1 MALLQKGTITNPQS
15 LGSANNLQCETAADY
30 KKQELIL
37 WNPSL
42 AQNTS
47 DGSEHSY
54 NYPCTVSESVSYCVS
69 LESATP
75 APETDENVPPSPRAA
90 GEIENCTTWYAPDSY
105 DSCESVLAFTWL
117 EFDDLYHMNP
127 SIKSDCSGLTLG
139 TYYCIS
145 TNEDGSPPGEDDSS
159 NPSVKTDCTGLEAK
173 VYVCIGIKAAAT
185 TVDKTTSTTSGN
197 SGSTPSP
204 VQDSI
209 VSDCKDFYFV
219 QADDGCWAIAN
230 TNGIDLADFYEWNP
244 AVKSDC
250 SGLQANVYV
259 CIGR

>member
-1 MALLQKGTITNPQS
+1 
-15 LGSANNLQCETAADY
+15 
-30 KKQELIL
+30 
-37 WNPSL
+37 
-42 AQNTS
+42 
-47 DGSEHSY
+47 
-54 NYPCTVSESVSYCVS
+54 
-69 LESATP
+69 
-75 APETDENVPPSPRAA
+75 
-90 GEIENCTTWYAPDSY
+90 
-105 DSCESVLAFTWL
+105 
-117 EFDDLYHMNP
+117 MNP
-127 SIKSDCSGLTLG
+127 SIKSDCSRLTLG

-159 NPSVKTDCTGLEAK
+159 VTLTSGASSTATATATGVVTPSPVQSNMVSNCDDFYLVQADDGCWAIANSNNIELNDFYTWNPSVKTDCTGLEAK

-185 TVDKTTSTTSGN
+185 TTTVDKTTSTTSGN

-204 VQDSI
+204 VQDGM
-209 VSDCKDFYFV
+209 VSDSKDFYFV